1 MADAAIHI
9 SLVEIY
15 YVISGDIY
23 CNLHFCV
30 YLCKDS
36 ELYKVH
42 EIFFIFIEQKKHWC
56 YKIKFYLVNT
66 KMNFIDIVNLR
77 SNKR

>member
-1 MADAAIHI
+1 MLFQVIFIAISI
-9 SLVEIY
+9 
-15 YVISGDIY
+15 
-23 CNLHFCV
+23 FV
-30 YLCKDS
+30 YTFVRTVSFIK
-36 ELYKVH
+36 YMKF
-42 EIFFIFIEQKKHWC
+42 FFIFIEQKKHWC